1 MSVKHATHIAVCA
14 AIIAFSIALALPA
27 FVPIPVA
34 WYGPVEHRW
43 SLAVHADGVAMDFY
57 GRCAFAAVASIV
69 VGAAAYRIARWAR
82 RELSRDGAAIATVWA
97 IAIVLIAMG
106 FFTWRQLHRQFAHPS
121 ARPVPVAVVDD

>member
-34 WYGPVEHRW
+34 WYQPVEHGW

-57 GRCAFAAVASIV
+57 GRCAFAAVASIA
-69 VGAAAYRIARWAR
+69 VGAAAYCVARRAR

-97 IAIVLIAMG
+97 IAIVLVAMG
-106 FFTWRQLHRQFAHPS
+106 FFSWRQLHRQFASPHP
-121 ARPVPVAVVDD
+121 RTTPVALVDD